1 MPAFGRVMATVRD
14 YAAHAAAMEPA
25 RVPTP
30 KASQEPAAKGESP
43 AGSKPRLSW
52 ADNEKARFPSRGSS
66 PRRSASEQTS
76 SQQSPPLLSLP
87 PQQQPQESKPK
98 TEDTPSELLAQEL
111 GSTPQ
116 QGQQQEDQPLVQ
128 TEVGVEPVGA
138 ECEDLIRSQDGN
150 TEGDATVSAAAD
162 KAEKGM
168 EKCDLVKDFETKEAN
183 RARMEMPNDE
193 VEDKPLTSRADVPC
207 GDSQAVLCGETQN
220 VLCGETP
227 LPIDEALSQPATFP
241 RPAAP
246 VQKKQK
252 HLARDSAAA
261 AHDSTSNAL
270 QSKPITESCLL
281 ESQARDVDFE
291 FRAIKAIS
299 GAAQAVDDSKHIL
312 CNDSQVVLCGETQ
325 NVLCGETPML
335 VDEALSQPATFPRPA
350 APVQKEQKRL
360 GGDTAAAAHDL
371 KRNALESQQFPESE
385 LLESQVQ
392 DIGGTLPA
400 KKAINGSFATFD
412 ADVLFDTQDRFLAV
426 NETQAVTQDTGALE
440 TISDSSVASALH
452 RGNSIV
458 ASNDGG
464 NMIINSKK
472 VAGQIVAINRG
483 AEAEEEAMSAEEEE
497 EEEEETCDPVHRAM
511 AQFMATGVLDD
522 GTCEPHS
529 VAESGCHDMN
539 DGNVGGADFKK
550 NSDDKVGNMAKA
562 ENDNLAEYL
571 PKQRAKDTIAE
582 KEVADGAEIATTAA
596 ESVAPNADCLEG
608 DHPSSPHDRAK
619 SAVSTSSLQQAA
631 LDSVPQHHTHEQREG
646 TFGSYSAATCDD
658 SMTIPN
664 TQQVEAMARAMSDG
678 RKRGSHAAEQ
688 ASIHSKDAKGGRPH
702 DDGDD
707 ADDLS
712 EEEEGHS
719 PPLFSRPSHPVRA
732 LPRPTT
738 ALAPTATAAQDDC
751 DDDDDEVEEEDESQQ
766 ILFSLPHTRPPHKK
780 PQQTQPQA
788 QQVPQQMRSLN
799 RWRSP
804 QASVQDSLDEPSG
817 LASPPVPWAMAKG
830 HRQFNKGHT
839 GAQQYLERQLSA
851 TSTAPLA
858 SSRNSTGSG
867 SIPAAATG
875 EAEAALDEDFDADAA
890 AATFSRSRHRGFK
903 SSSMSDGGVRGRA
916 SLGECSDGGEGRTS
930 PEKRLPGRPSGGLLG
945 RPSVATTAEYATSP
959 GDSDG
964 GMETPRTTRHGA
976 RDSNADSSTKTQDI
990 DLARERTITSSSR
1003 DGQPRSGQAKKRPL
1017 EDLSAAACNSR

>member
-227 LPIDEALSQPATFP
+227 LPI
-241 RPAAP
+241 
-246 VQKKQK
+246 
-252 HLARDSAAA
+252 
-261 AHDSTSNAL
+261 
-270 QSKPITESCLL
+270 
-281 ESQARDVDFE
+281 
-291 FRAIKAIS
+291 
-299 GAAQAVDDSKHIL
+299 
-312 CNDSQVVLCGETQ
+312 
-325 NVLCGETPML
+325 
-335 VDEALSQPATFPRPA
+335 DEALSQPATFPRPA

-976 RDSNADSSTKTQDI
+976 RDSNANSSTKTQDI